1 MLIPLY
7 FDISYNIGW
16 FDTSPEG
23 ILNDLTPKENK
34 FLKDS
39 MLKTEHRNLIFC
51 LEYLISFFH
60 CSIVKDVLSK

>member
-1 MLIPLY
+1 MMIKLFFLRFCKLPHFIKLLIPVDKKMLIPLY

-34 FLKDS
+34 FLKT
-39 MLKTEHRNLIFC
+39 LC
-51 LEYLISFFH
+51 
-60 CSIVKDVLSK
+60 

>member
-39 MLKTEHRNLIFC
+39 MLKTEHRNLIFFA
-51 LEYLISFFH
+51 L
-60 CSIVKDVLSK
+60 SI